1 MQSGVIIVNVDH
13 WLLYSRKKVSFLSP
27 SRVCIYVKV
36 VHKQYTYMSV
46 ASGQIYVFLVII
58 GISHCRLFCSE
69 LPLDL
74 TCGCFIR
81 WCRRLHLC
89 CASVILSVECQ
100 ASRDFLLS
108 NIWAMAVVR
117 RIIGKIIITVL
128 CCIVYCIVF
137 NNMHTYNLSSS

>member
-13 WLLYSRKKVSFLSP
+13 WLLYSRKKYHFY
-27 SRVCIYVKV
+27 RR
-36 VHKQYTYMSV
+36 H
-46 ASGQIYVFLVII
+46 ASAFTWKLFTSSILICLWLQDRFVFLVII